1 MPKPLREYARMRNF
15 RKTPEPGAVVPRVK
29 GKSKALLF
37 VVQEHH
43 ASHLHYDFR
52 LEWNGVLRSWAVPK
66 GPSMVA
72 GEKRL
77 AVEVEDHPIAYAKF
91 TGEIPAGEYG
101 AGVVHRWDFG
111 SWEPEGD
118 VDESLRRGRLEFR
131 LKGKKLKGS
140 FLLVR
145 TRAAAKKPQ
154 WLLIKR
160 SDEQALKKFDV
171 KEEGRVEETNESAAP
186 SAGFIAPELATLVDE
201 PPAGDD
207 WIHEAKFDGYRIEA
221 EVHGENTRLFTR
233 SGADWTA
240 AYPTVARELR
250 RLKLE
255 DAVLDGEV
263 VWLEKNGHTDFQKL
277 QNARGSGDQSAI
289 AYFVFDLL
297 RLHGKDLR
305 LLPLA
310 ERKEKLAKLLRK
322 AKKPV
327 FLTEHFSGDAAK
339 LLKIS
344 CRKGL
349 EGLVSKRLDSRYLSG
364 RHDDWA
370 KSKCQLRQ
378 EFVIGGFTEEK
389 GSRVGF
395 GALLIGVSDPS
406 LPKGKLRYA
415 GKVGTGFTRASL
427 LDLKQRLAELET
439 EKSPFDDLRGGKG
452 THWVRPALVA
462 EVKFAQWTQ
471 DRIVRAPVFQ
481 GLREDKPARQVVKEK
496 PAKASVV
503 TLTHPDKLYYVS
515 EGITKGDLARY
526 YAAVAKWMMP
536 HIVGRPVSLVRCPE
550 GTGEK
555 CFFQRHLAERLPAC
569 VKLVEKYLYVEGLD
583 GLRALV
589 QRSTVELHS
598 WNALAADLEHPDQ
611 IVMDF
616 DPDPELPFTKV
627 KQAAMELKEILDQ
640 LGLRSFL
647 KTTGGKGLHVHVPFA
662 PAYDWEQVKAFA
674 ETLARELESRDPALF
689 TTTASLARRTGKIY
703 IDHLR
708 NRRGASAVAPYSLR
722 AKERSAVAMPIGWD
736 ELADLPSSDHFTLG
750 EALRKL
756 SRRKKDPWEG
766 FFRLKQRISI
776 LDGENT
782 KRRKR
787 GRKQ

>member
-1 MPKPLREYARMRNF
+1 MPKPLSDYARMRNF
-15 RKTPEPGAVVPRVK
+15 QKTPEPGASVPK
-29 GKSKALLF
+29 KKSKQLIF

-52 LEWNGVLRSWAVPK
+52 LELGGVLRSWAVPK

-77 AVEVEDHPIAYAKF
+77 AVEVEDHPLAYAKF
-91 TGEIPAGEYG
+91 KGTIPKGEYG
-101 AGVVHRWDFG
+101 AGVVYLWDNG
-111 SWEPEGD
+111 TWEPIGD
-118 VDESLRRGRLEFR
+118 PEASIKKGRLEFR
-131 LKGKKLKGS
+131 LKGKKLKGK
-140 FLLVR
+140 FMLVR
-145 TRAAAKKPQ
+145 TGRAASKPN

-160 SDEQALKKFDV
+160 TDEESLTAFSAR
-171 KEEGRVEETNESAAP
+171 EASRVEEKSE
-186 SAGFIAPELATLVDE
+186 AGFVAPELATLVEE
-201 PPAGDD
+201 PPAGSD

-221 EVHGENTRLFTR
+221 ELSAGGPRLYTR

-250 RLKLE
+250 RLRIK
-255 DAVLDGEV
+255 DALLDGEV
-263 VWLEKNGHTDFQKL
+263 VWLERDGHTDFQKL
-277 QNARGSGDQSAI
+277 QNARGAGDHSAI

-297 RLHGKDLR
+297 RLNGKDLR
-305 LLPLA
+305 RLPLA
-310 ERKEKLAKLLRK
+310 ERKEKLAALLRK
-322 AKKPV
+322 ARKPV
-327 FLTEHFSGDAAK
+327 LLTEHFSGDAAK

-378 EFVIGGFTEEK
+378 EFVIGGYTEEK

-395 GALLIGVSDPS
+395 GALLLGINEG
-406 LPKGKLRYA
+406 GRLRYA
-415 GKVGTGFTRASL
+415 GKVGTGFTRESL

-439 EKSPFDDLRGGKG
+439 AASPFGDLRGGKG
-452 THWVRPALVA
+452 THWVRPVLVA

-496 PAKASVV
+496 PAKASTV
-503 TLTHPDKLYYVS
+503 TLTHPDKLYFAS
-515 EGITKGDLARY
+515 EGITKGDIARY
-526 YAAVAKWMMP
+526 YEGVAKWMMP
-536 HIVGRPVSLVRCPE
+536 HLEGRPVSLVRCPE

-555 CFFQRHLAERLPAC
+555 CFFQRHLAERLPDC
-569 VKLVEKYLYVEGLD
+569 VKLVEKYLYVEGLE

-589 QRSTVELHS
+589 QRSTVELHTWGARAS
-598 WNALAADLEHPDQ
+598 DLGHPDQ

-616 DPDPELPFTKV
+616 DPDPELPFSKV
-627 KQAAMELKEILDQ
+627 KEAAKELQAILDQ
-640 LGLRSFL
+640 LGLRCFL

-662 PAYDWEQVKAFA
+662 PVYDWEQVKAFA

-689 TTTASLARRTGKIY
+689 TTTASLAKRTGRIY

-722 AKERSAVAMPIGWD
+722 AKERSAVALPIGWD
-736 ELADLPSSDHFTLG
+736 ELDALPASDHFTLG

-756 SRRKKDPWEG
+756 ARRKKDPWEG

-776 LDGENT
+776 LDSE
-782 KRRKR
+782 KKAAKKR